1 MTCGRAPAAGLV
13 LCIMPRVFAVQFDIA
28 WENKAANHAIVER
41 LVEQAAPPGGSLIVL
56 PEMFDVGFS
65 LNTTVTAEQA
75 TGHASESW
83 CAAAAKRWG
92 VYLQGA
98 SVQRPDPGRKA
109 TNDAVV
115 FNPKGELICRYS
127 KIFPFSGG
135 RETDTFMGGDRIVT
149 FDWHGLKVCPLI
161 CYDLRFPEIWR
172 LATIDLGAEL
182 FTLGASWPAP
192 RHHHWLTLL
201 NARAIEN
208 QAYVLGLN
216 RCGRDPFLAYLGGSR
231 LIDPKGQVL
240 AQAENQTEV
249 ISAEIDQTDV
259 QSWRASFNALAD
271 ARREFLG
278 RC

>member
-1 MTCGRAPAAGLV
+1 
-13 LCIMPRVFAVQFDIA
+13 MPHIYAVQFDIV
-28 WENKAANHAIVER
+28 WEDKAANHAMVER
-41 LVEQAAPPGGSLIVL
+41 LVEQAAPPRGSLVVL

-65 LNTTVTAEQA
+65 LNTAVTAEQA
-75 TGHASESW
+75 TGGASEAW

-98 SVQRPDPGRKA
+98 SVQRPDPHGKA

-115 FNPKGELICRYS
+115 FSPEGELICRYS

-135 RETDTFMGGDRIVT
+135 GESDAFAGGDRIVT

-172 LATIDLGAEL
+172 LATVDLGAEL

-192 RHHHWLTLL
+192 RHQHWLTLL
-201 NARAIEN
+201 SARAIEN

-231 LIDPKGQVL
+231 LIGPKGEVL
-240 AQAENQTEV
+240 AQAQDQPEI
-249 ISAEIDQTDV
+249 ISAEVDLTSV
-259 QSWRASFNALAD
+259 QSWRASFQALAD
-271 ARREFLG
+271 VRREFLG